1 MTPIDAPLHDVAA
14 LIDRAH
20 EAAQEPPRPH
30 LGCSM
35 LGHPCERW
43 LWLSFRW
50 AVVEQFDGR
59 ILRLF
64 RRGQNEES
72 IVLAD
77 LAAIGC
83 EIAST
88 DGKQARVDFGAH
100 VSGSIDGI
108 IESGV
113 PGATKTRHVLE
124 IKTHGKKSFDELD
137 KAGVRK
143 AKWQHF
149 VQMQLYMHG
158 TGCTRALYF
167 AVCKDND
174 AIYTERVEYDKAIAE
189 SAIKRGH
196 GVTLADRM
204 PPPLSTDPTW
214 YQCRWC
220 PAHSFC
226 HKQEPTRQVNCRTC
240 AHATAKP
247 DSTWHCSRWEAAIPT
262 DAQREG
268 CADHVLHP
276 DMVPW
281 PMQGSDD
288 GLSATYIIDGV
299 AVRNGHGGT
308 DSRKI
313 VAHAS

>member
-1 MTPIDAPLHDVAA
+1 MATLPAPLHDVTA

-30 LGCSM
+30 LGCSL

-50 AVVEQFDGR
+50 AVVEKFDGR

-64 RRGQNEES
+64 RRGQNEEQ

-83 EIAST
+83 QIAAT
-88 DGKQARVDFGAH
+88 DGRQARVDFGAH

-113 PGATKTRHVLE
+113 PGAPRTRHVLE
-124 IKTHGKKSFDELD
+124 IKTHGRKSFQDLLA
-137 KAGVRK
+137 KGVRK

-167 AVCKDND
+167 AVCKDDD
-174 AIYTERVEYDKAIAE
+174 AIYTERVEYDAVIAE

-220 PAHSFC
+220 PAHSVC
-226 HKQEPTRQVNCRTC
+226 HKAQPTRQVNCRTC
-240 AHATAKP
+240 AHATAQG
-247 DSTWHCSRWEAAIPT
+247 DSTWHCARWETTIPT
-262 DAQREG
+262 DAQRAG
-268 CADHVLHP
+268 CDDHVLHP
-276 DMVPW
+276 DLVPW

-288 GLSATYIIDGV
+288 GLSATYLIDGQP
-299 AVRNGHGGT
+299 VRNGHGGVS
-308 DSRKI
+308 SREI
-313 VAHAS
+313 INHAA